1 MKSIDYYNGV
11 DLEFPIR
18 PSKPGAF
25 DRNDPQS
32 LRDFADRME
41 VYNERKDSY
50 TRDLAAYR
58 AKVRDRRDDLK
69 EDLGTSFDLTAS
81 QTEVVFAKAWED
93 GHSGGVSEVINLFGE
108 LVDLVEAFNNAV

>member
-1 MKSIDYYNGV
+1 MKSVDYYNGE
-11 DLEFPIR
+11 DIDYPER

-41 VYNERKDSY
+41 VFNERKDSY
-50 TRDLAAYR
+50 NQEMVAYR
-58 AKVRDRRDDLK
+58 AEVRGRRDDLK
-69 EDLGTSFDLTAS
+69 EDLGASFDLSAA

-93 GHSGGVSEVINLFGE
+93 GHSSGVSEVINLFGE
-108 LVDLVEAFNNAV
+108 LVDFVEAFNNAV